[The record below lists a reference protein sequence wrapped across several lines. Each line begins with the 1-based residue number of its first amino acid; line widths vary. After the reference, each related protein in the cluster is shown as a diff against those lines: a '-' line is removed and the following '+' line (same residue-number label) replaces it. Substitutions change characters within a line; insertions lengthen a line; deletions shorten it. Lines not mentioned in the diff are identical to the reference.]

1 MNVKIL
7 KIAGNILV
15 DAKISD
21 SKSIKINL
29 PSMTDEWRFNFR
41 KHSKGKGFETYVLV
55 CEEILK
61 KLKVA

>member
-21 SKSIKINL
+21 SKSIKISL
-29 PSMTDEWRFNFR
+29 PSMTD
-41 KHSKGKGFETYVLV
+41 G
-55 CEEILK
+55 
-61 KLKVA
+61 